1 MKIITDSTWGK
12 IYDEDDNILLS
23 LDKYEYAK
31 VITNIL
37 NNTQQ
42 MRYVNSD
49 GIFKLSKKAEIY
61 LLQYIK
67 TKQPKTHELNA
78 KKIFS

>member
-1 MKIITDSTWGK
+1 MKITTDSTLWK

-23 LDKYEYAK
+23 LDKYEYWS
-31 VITNIL
+31 VIFNIL
-37 NNTQQ
+37 NNSQQ
-42 MRYVNSD
+42 LRHINSD

-67 TKQPKTHELNA
+67 NKENDKS
-78 KKIFS
+78 KRRSI